1 MNEDQKNERTG
12 LADEQVAKETEREES
27 TAAKA
32 PKKKHSSA
40 TVAIACAIIFI
51 SLYALVNI
59 KTVSGLLSGI
69 LSVFAPII
77 LGFAFAYML
86 NPILKLFE
94 FKIFKKIKNK
104 GVLRGLSLVMTY
116 VVAIL
121 IVTAIIF
128 LMVPQLIDSIS
139 DFVKKFDSYM
149 ETTASFINSFI
160 ADFLGSHDV
169 PETVNKEEVIS
180 FISRLF
186 AESGNVFEAVG
197 NYVLEYG
204 TGLVVGIKNVILAI
218 FISIYVLGS
227 KERLKAQTNKLATAI
242 MRPSGKRRFFKYLHL
257 CNRTFSG
264 FFVGKIIDSLII
276 GAITLVVLLIF
287 NMPYAILV
295 STIVCITNVIPVF
308 GPFIGAIPSF
318 FIIFIVDPQ
327 KALIFLVLIFLIQ
340 QLDGNVIGPKIL
352 GDSTGLSSLGVI
364 VSIIIMGEYFG
375 VIGMIVGVPIFAVA
389 VNLIKELI
397 ERKLRVKDLPTNTAD
412 YYESDSL
419 VDPYGEHETVAH
431 KLFRNIG
438 KLFSKIKNRKSKSD
452 KESESEKEDQ

>member
-1 MNEDQKNERTG
+1 MNEENKNEFF
-12 LADEQVAKETEREES
+12 TEPEATEKKVES
-27 TAAKA
+27 ERDQGEKS
-32 PKKKHSSA
+32 KKTKKGWI
-40 TVAIACAIIFI
+40 TVALVCAVIFV

-59 KTVSGLLSGI
+59 RTVSEIFSSVT
-69 LSVFAPII
+69 SVFTPII

-94 FKIFKKIKNK
+94 FKMFKKIKNK
-104 GVLRGLSLVMTY
+104 GVLRGLSLFMTY
-116 VVAIL
+116 VVAVL
-121 IVTAIIF
+121 IIVAIVF
-128 LMVPQLIDSIS
+128 LMVPQLIDSVA

-149 ETTASFINSFI
+149 ETTANVINTFI
-160 ADFLGSHDV
+160 AKFLGKHEIST
-169 PETVNKEEVIS
+169 TVDKEEVIA
-180 FISRLF
+180 FITNILTQ
-186 AESGNVFEAVG
+186 SGNIFEAVG
-197 NYVLEYG
+197 KYVLQYG
-204 TGLVVGIKNVILAI
+204 TGLVVGIKNVVLAI
-218 FISIYVLGS
+218 FISIYVLSS
-227 KERLKAQTNKLATAI
+227 KERLKAQTNKLVTAV

-264 FFVGKIIDSLII
+264 FFIGKIVDSLII
-276 GAITLVVLLIF
+276 GVITLVTLMIF

-327 KALIFLVLIFLIQ
+327 KALIFLILILLIQ

-364 VSIIIMGEYFG
+364 ISIIIMGDYFG

-389 VNLIKELI
+389 VSLISEFI
-397 ERKLRVKDLPTNTAD
+397 ERRLRKKNLPTNTAE
-412 YYESDSL
+412 YYENDSL

-431 KLFRNIG
+431 RIFRG
-438 KLFSKIKNRKSKSD
+438 VKDLFSKIKSKFSKKNKNKED
-452 KESESEKEDQ
+452 KKESE